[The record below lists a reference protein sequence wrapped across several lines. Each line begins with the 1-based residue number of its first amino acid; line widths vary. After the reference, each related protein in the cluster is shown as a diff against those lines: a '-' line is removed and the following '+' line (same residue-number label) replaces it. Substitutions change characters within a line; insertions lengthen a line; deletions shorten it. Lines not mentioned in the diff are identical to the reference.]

1 MVSWQ
6 AGAADRVVDGREEGM
21 TKAKAKRRAGLTPE
35 EKAAAKRA
43 ARWVNYDGG
52 IAVGWVVKGRKHY

>member
-1 MVSWQ
+1 
-6 AGAADRVVDGREEGM
+6 M